1 MYIDYKLQSIIR
13 LLLKRVYSLSK
24 YLLLNAN
31 RWQIIV
37 HAKFRNNLS
46 ACNTDVIIQYNRHQH
61 ES

>member
-1 MYIDYKLQSIIR
+1 MYIDYQFQSITR

-24 YLLLNAN
+24 YVLNEN

-37 HAKFRNNLS
+37 HAKFRNKLS
-46 ACNTDVIIQYNRHQH
+46 ACNTDVIIQYNKHQH

>member
-1 MYIDYKLQSIIR
+1 MYIDYQFQSITR
-13 LLLKRVYSLSK
+13 LLLKRVNSLSK
-24 YLLLNAN
+24 YLLNAN

-37 HAKFRNNLS
+37 HAKFRNKLS